1 MTDASNFDV
10 IARSGTAAIADYA
23 GTDTVAV
30 SSQPQDVRENV
41 EDMIHL
47 QVTNGTSSRRHQ
59 FMGYG

>member
-10 IARSGTAAIADYA
+10 IARSGTAAIADY

-30 SSQPQDVRENV
+30 SSQGVRENV

-47 QVTNGTSSRRHQ
+47 HFV
-59 FMGYG
+59 